1 MEKLKVGKSYKI
13 HSYKHNG
20 MIYKSWDHAIFLDYR
35 KKEEVYVFVNDCANV
50 LEMDVGLG
58 RLENQLSYSFIRIIG
73 IM

>member
-35 KKEEVYVFVNDCANV
+35 KKKKKYMYLLMIVQMF
-50 LEMDVGLG
+50 
-58 RLENQLSYSFIRIIG
+58 
-73 IM
+73 

>member
-35 KKEEVYVFVNDCANV
+35 KKKKYMYLLMIVQMF
-50 LEMDVGLG
+50 
-58 RLENQLSYSFIRIIG
+58 
-73 IM
+73 